1 MLTRGPVLTLEAED
15 FEDEAVR
22 RRLEAPKTACFRAVA
37 KEAARIGAMCEAA
50 SAHRTGAIA
59 VYVERVADARR
70 IAARLARAHGA
81 ERVAVLTGTLRGLE
95 RSALVGG
102 AVWGASRRNASGRG
116 GSRRCTW

>member
-59 VYVERVADARR
+59 VYVER
-70 IAARLARAHGA
+70 
-81 ERVAVLTGTLRGLE
+81 
-95 RSALVGG
+95 SA
-102 AVWGASRRNASGRG
+102 W
-116 GSRRCTW
+116 RC